1 VNARAPIVLLG
12 LGAATA
18 AAVSALAY
26 GPSHAL
32 AAAALFTGCG
42 APVLALSHLL
52 ARHRRRVGSLTRQLA
67 AGVVLVFGLLLA
79 GVGAVAL
86 LMFVSLDDAYL
97 LATLL
102 AFAGALATYSAW
114 LLTRGI
120 KDDVENIRDVLV
132 AVGDGKRGE
141 ISIETG
147 GRDAIAELARAAER
161 MIEQLVERE
170 AQRDTSEQARR
181 DLIAAVSHDLRTP
194 LTSLRLLAQGID
206 DGLLD
211 VGNGGRRYLDEIS
224 LHVESLSAM
233 VDDLFEL
240 TRLEAGDIQW
250 SMQQVRL
257 DELVGET
264 VEAMRRQA
272 AAKGVMVNAHV
283 PCDLAP
289 AEGNPEKLQRVLFN
303 LIQNAIR
310 HTPADGSVTV
320 AAEAS
325 GRTIEVEVA
334 DTGEGIGM
342 TDRERVFEA
351 FYRGD
356 ASRTEDGSGLG
367 LSICKAIVELHGGR
381 IWFVEDEAGTRVH
394 FTLPRATEP
403 VAG

>member
-1 VNARAPIVLLG
+1 VNARVPIVLLG

-32 AAAALFTGCG
+32 AAAALFTACG

-52 ARHRRRVGSLTRQLA
+52 AGHRRRVGSLTRQLA

-102 AFAGALATYSAW
+102 AFAGTLATYSAW

-132 AVGDGKRGE
+132 AVGDGERGE

-161 MIEQLVERE
+161 MIEQLAERE
-170 AQRDTSEQARR
+170 AQRDTSEEARR

-250 SMQQVRL
+250 SMQRVRL

-272 AAKGVMVNAHV
+272 AAKGVVVNAHV
-283 PCDLAP
+283 PGDLAP

-334 DTGEGIGM
+334 DTGEGIGR
-342 TDRERVFEA
+342 TDRDRVFEA

-381 IWFVEDEAGTRVH
+381 IWLVEDEA
-394 FTLPRATEP
+394 RATEP